1 MYFRSQ
7 QKAKLIKI
15 MIKVLHNP
23 RCGKSRNCI
32 AHLDQLKIPY
42 QIVKYLDNTLSIE
55 ELEELLTKLGKKPID
70 IVRTKEPIWTE
81 QYKGKS
87 LTDKDI
93 INALHK
99 HPILI
104 ERPIVIGDKQAVIAR
119 DLSQSEELF
128 NKVLANQY

>member
-1 MYFRSQ
+1 
-7 QKAKLIKI
+7 